1 MFGTVISI
9 FQKLPIPALILFGG
23 FIPTF
28 FLILTAL
35 FIMMYFSIIC
45 PTTILNLLFQ
55 DSSSYG
61 YDMSYNFIMS
71 GKEFFEHFIDKMFKI
86 IKITFDSLLGEDN
99 FLNSPISGEESCPT
113 PTSPA
118 ETLPDTESNDPAHL

>member
-1 MFGTVISI
+1 MFGAVISI
-9 FQKLPIPALILFGG
+9 FQKLPIPSLILFGG

-35 FIMMYFSIIC
+35 FIMMHFSIIC
-45 PTTILNLLFQ
+45 PTTILSLLFQ
-55 DSSSYG
+55 NSSSYG

-99 FLNSPISGEESCPT
+99 FMNSSISGEESCPT
-113 PTSPA
+113 PKTPA
-118 ETLPDTESNDPAHL
+118 EILSGTKSTVPDHL